1 MESTFGILANKWRI
15 LHRPIDVKPD
25 FCGNIIKSCYVLHNY
40 VQKNDGIQ
48 FDGTLYEGS
57 LESVQPV
64 GTRGSVGSIAVRR
77 YFQRISLRYKGQFP
91 GSVAKCNIRFLPA
104 TTFLSWK

>member
-64 GTRGSVGSIAVRR
+64 GTNGSIS
-77 YFQRISLRYKGQFP
+77 QSISLRHKGQFH
-91 GSVAKCNIRFLPA
+91 GSVVKCNICFLPA
-104 TTFLSWK
+104 RTFLAWK